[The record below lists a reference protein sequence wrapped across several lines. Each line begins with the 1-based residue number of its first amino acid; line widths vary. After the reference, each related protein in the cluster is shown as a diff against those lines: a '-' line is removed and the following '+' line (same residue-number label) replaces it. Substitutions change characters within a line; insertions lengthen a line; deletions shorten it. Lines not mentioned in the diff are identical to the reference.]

1 MSNRAARR
9 RAARGDAAPVTG
21 LWISNAAFAP
31 TGYGTQTKQVVSRM
45 LADGHRIAVLA
56 NYGIDAMQTEWEG
69 IHHYPR
75 GYDGYSNDVWHASL
89 KDWAHRHPG
98 GREAVFTL
106 YDTWVFA
113 GPKWDDA
120 PVVSWV
126 PVDHSP
132 VPPAV
137 AAWCSKPNVRPVA
150 MAPFGAAQLA
160 RAGIECDMIP
170 HGIETSIYRPTPLLD
185 TSSGPQTYRQII
197 GVDPDQFLVG
207 IVNAN
212 KGNTPPR
219 KAFAEQLL
227 AFAMFA
233 ERHQDAVVYIHAEKG
248 PGMQGINFET
258 LVDAVG
264 LKEHQVRY
272 VNQWQNRMG
281 IDPQVMAGMFSSLD
295 VLLAPTYGEGFGL
308 TVAEAMSCETPAIV
322 TDFSAQPDI
331 VGDAGWL
338 VPGQPWWDPMQ
349 SAWFAVPL
357 VPDIVRALE
366 AAHERKGERAPEAR
380 QRIVDNFDADTVY
393 EQQWRLL
400 LESL

>member
-1 MSNRAARR
+1 MSQRAARR
-9 RAARGDAAPVTG
+9 RAARGDVPPLTG
-21 LWISNAAFAP
+21 LWLSNAAFAP
-31 TGYGTQTKQVVSRM
+31 TGYGTQTRQVVSRM

-56 NYGIDAMQTEWEG
+56 NYGIEAMQTEWEG
-69 IHHYPR
+69 IYHYPR
-75 GYDGYSNDVWHASL
+75 GYDAYSNDVWHPSL

-113 GPKWDDA
+113 GPRWDEV

-126 PVDHSP
+126 PIDHQP

-137 AAWCSKPNVRPVA
+137 ASWCAKPNVRPVA

-160 RAGIECDMIP
+160 KAGIDCDMIP
-170 HGIETSIYRPTPLLD
+170 HGIETSIFTPTPLLP
-185 TSSGPQTYRQII
+185 TSTGQQTYRQLI
-197 GVDPDQFLVG
+197 GVEPEQFLVG

-212 KGNTPPR
+212 KGNSPPR

-233 ERHQDAVVYIHAEKG
+233 QRHPDAVVYIHSEKSS
-248 PGMQGINFET
+248 GMTGINFDP
-258 LVDAVG
+258 LVEAVG

-272 VNQWQNRMG
+272 VNQWQNRIG
-281 IDPQVMAGMFSSLD
+281 IDQGVLAGIYSSLD

-308 TVAEAMSCETPAIV
+308 TVAEAMSCGVPAIV
-322 TDFSAQPDI
+322 NDFSAQPDI

-338 VPGQPWWDPMQ
+338 VQGQPYWDPAQ
-349 SAWFAVPL
+349 SAWFCIPL
-357 VPDIVRALE
+357 VTDMVRALE
-366 AAHERKGERAPEAR
+366 EAHEARGQRGDEAR
-380 QRIVDNFDADTVY
+380 KRIVDNFDADLVY
-393 EQQWRLL
+393 EQGWRPL